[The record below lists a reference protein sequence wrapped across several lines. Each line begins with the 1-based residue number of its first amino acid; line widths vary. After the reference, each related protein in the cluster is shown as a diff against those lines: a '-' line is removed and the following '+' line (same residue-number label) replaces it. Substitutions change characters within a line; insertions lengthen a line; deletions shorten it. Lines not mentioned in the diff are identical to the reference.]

1 MVDVAVDAAADV
13 AVDVDF
19 TGKALRRMIE
29 KTGVMDRI
37 NAFPSLKAPQRT
49 FTDQDSQVKRTAP

>member
-13 AVDVDF
+13 AADVDF

-29 KTGVMDRI
+29 KTVVMGRL
-37 NAFPSLKAPQRT
+37 NATLSQKAPQRI
-49 FTDQDSQVKRTAP
+49 FTDRNSRKKRTAL